1 MDTNSKNKEQ
11 ESIKEE
17 NENRN
22 EQDRTKDNG
31 ANENYYEINIE
42 EGKEQLSELG
52 DKEKDTQKDNG
63 IKDVTKKTK
72 YVPRTLIMFLI
83 ITLLGIIAVN
93 SYVPIRDRIFDS
105 ALKQERYMETSYFNR
120 SLTNLTSNLIN
131 KLYQELH
138 KEYDTG
144 YDSVIDVES
153 IKYYIKDKSSSMT
166 ISNLD
171 DGNITGS
178 DMKKA
183 KFYLHIQS
191 DENAEL
197 TIEHTPGVSFGDYR
211 IRELFGFTQE
221 LVSEEQKRVI
231 KMELSIYNDM
241 IYADKE
247 SVGNQYDEI
256 QLTDQDNNVIEI
268 INTNIKSHSN
278 LHKKR
283 YGNLDIIYM
292 VNDDLL
298 QYNDEIAYNMKRYIV
313 ERYYGLL
320 IFAIG
325 VISLFIMMIVAFL
338 IPYSF
343 QSKIPLFR
351 AFNTLFLEFKIGVCL
366 LIAIVIASIF
376 EEWGYMIDE
385 SFIVNAIFNVN
396 TYYYV
401 MGITSAIV
409 LFLFINLFVVYIKS
423 IYHKGFVN
431 GLIKNSL
438 ILRLI
443 LGFYNRL
450 KQLLLIDIRRLST
463 RKIIFI
469 ALGSVFVLL
478 MIAILPPEVAVFLA
492 LVVGGI
498 LLKYLLK
505 LANDI
510 RDIDDISNE
519 LAEGK
524 FDMNI
529 DESAGGILQPVT
541 ENLNHIKEGFSVAVD
556 KATKSQ
562 KMKTELISNVSH
574 DLKTPLTSII
584 TYVDLLKDETLD
596 DEKRKEYTDILDK
609 MAKRLKVLIEDLFE
623 ASKASSGNID
633 IQLERLDINAL
644 FRQTLGELE
653 EKLNKS
659 SLIIRLNIP
668 EQSIMCHLDG
678 RRTYRVFENIM
689 SNILKYAMKGSR
701 VYIDMLDKEDEVTMV
716 FRNISAYEMTFEV
729 DEITERFTRG
739 DESRHTEGSGLGLS
753 IAKSLVELQRGSFGI
768 HLDGD
773 LFKLTITF
781 PKDTL

>member
-1 MDTNSKNKEQ
+1 M
-11 ESIKEE
+11 
-17 NENRN
+17 
-22 EQDRTKDNG
+22 
-31 ANENYYEINIE
+31 
-42 EGKEQLSELG
+42 
-52 DKEKDTQKDNG
+52 
-63 IKDVTKKTK
+63 
-72 YVPRTLIMFLI
+72 
-83 ITLLGIIAVN
+83 
-93 SYVPIRDRIFDS
+93 
-105 ALKQERYMETSYFNR
+105 
-120 SLTNLTSNLIN
+120 
-131 KLYQELH
+131 
-138 KEYDTG
+138 
-144 YDSVIDVES
+144 
-153 IKYYIKDKSSSMT
+153 
-166 ISNLD
+166 
-171 DGNITGS
+171 
-178 DMKKA
+178 
-183 KFYLHIQS
+183 
-191 DENAEL
+191 
-197 TIEHTPGVSFGDYR
+197 
-211 IRELFGFTQE
+211 
-221 LVSEEQKRVI
+221 
-231 KMELSIYNDM
+231 
-241 IYADKE
+241 
-247 SVGNQYDEI
+247 
-256 QLTDQDNNVIEI
+256 
-268 INTNIKSHSN
+268 
-278 LHKKR
+278 
-283 YGNLDIIYM
+283 
-292 VNDDLL
+292 
-298 QYNDEIAYNMKRYIV
+298 
-313 ERYYGLL
+313 
-320 IFAIG
+320 
-325 VISLFIMMIVAFL
+325 
-338 IPYSF
+338 
-343 QSKIPLFR
+343 
-351 AFNTLFLEFKIGVCL
+351 
-366 LIAIVIASIF
+366 
-376 EEWGYMIDE
+376 
-385 SFIVNAIFNVN
+385 
-396 TYYYV
+396 
-401 MGITSAIV
+401 
-409 LFLFINLFVVYIKS
+409 
-423 IYHKGFVN
+423 
-431 GLIKNSL
+431 
-438 ILRLI
+438 I

-469 ALGSVFVLL
+469 ALGSAFLL
-478 MIAILPPEVAVFLA
+478 LTIAILPPEVAVLLA

-753 IAKSLVELQRGSFGI
+753 IAKSLVELQRGSLGI